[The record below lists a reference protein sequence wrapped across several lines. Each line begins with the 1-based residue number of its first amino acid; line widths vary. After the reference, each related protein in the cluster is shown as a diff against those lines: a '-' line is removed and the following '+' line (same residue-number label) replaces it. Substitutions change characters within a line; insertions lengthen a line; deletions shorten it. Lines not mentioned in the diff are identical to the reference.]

1 MEGVFIGLIAGIV
14 VSFFL
19 YQKFGKSFTSKS
31 KREHQSV
38 ILMEKIKKVCKL
50 ISVEGDFAEIYHYQ
64 SASDSFFG
72 ALLGTKKAVVIIHAK
87 AHVGFDL
94 TQIKLKSNID
104 KKTIELL
111 AFPAPQILS
120 IDTDLSF
127 YDKKEGWANPIKA
140 DDLTEINLK
149 AKSFIRDKIPE
160 SGLLTEAN
168 QEAVQLLEIMDNIA
182 QTIGWKVD
190 YKALHEADA
199 KPLLKE

>member
-1 MEGVFIGLIAGIV
+1 MEGVFIGLIVGIIL
-14 VSFFL
+14 SFFA
-19 YQKFGKSFTSKS
+19 YQKFGKSFTSKAR
-31 KREHQSV
+31 REHQSIV
-38 ILMEKIKKVCKL
+38 LMEKIKKVCKL

-72 ALLGTKKAVVIIHAK
+72 SLLGTKKAVVIINAK

-94 TQIKLKSNID
+94 TQIKLRSNTD

-111 AFPAPQILS
+111 AFPTPQILS

-140 DDLTEINLK
+140 DDLTEINQK
-149 AKSFIRDKIPE
+149 AKAFIREKIPE
-160 SGLLTEAN
+160 SGLLDEAN
-168 QEAVQLLEIMDNIA
+168 QEAVQLLEIMHNIA

-190 YKALHEADA
+190 YGALEQPDNQR
-199 KPLLKE
+199 LLKE